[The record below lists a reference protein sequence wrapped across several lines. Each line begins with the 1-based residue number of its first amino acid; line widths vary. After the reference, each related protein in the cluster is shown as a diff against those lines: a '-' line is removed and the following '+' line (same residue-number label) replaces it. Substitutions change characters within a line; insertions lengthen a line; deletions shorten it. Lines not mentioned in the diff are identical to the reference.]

1 MGAKAFIKVDKPTFL
16 QFVAANDEGR
26 YEFEQGRIVQQM
38 TGGTQR
44 HGRIAGRFYA
54 LLSQQIDTTRW
65 ITMFERGVETP
76 TTIRYADVLIE
87 SATEPG
93 DSLVTATPALIV
105 EVLSPSS
112 MARDLDAKPTE
123 YLGLATLQAYIV
135 ASQDEAACLIWLRD
149 ANGHFPAVPT
159 ELRGGA
165 IMLRVPTL
173 GVAIKLSQVYDGIC

>member
-1 MGAKAFIKVDKPTFL
+1 MGAKAFIKIDKSTFL

-54 LLSQQIDTTRW
+54 MLAQQVDPARW
-65 ITMFERGVETP
+65 VAMFERGVDTP
-76 TTIRYADVLIE
+76 TTIRYADVLVE
-87 SATEPG
+87 SVAEPG

-123 YLGLATLQAYIV
+123 YLSLPTLQAYIV
-135 ASQDEAACLIWLRD
+135 ASQDEPACLIWLRD
-149 ANGHFPAVPT
+149 ASGHFASQPT
-159 ELRGGA
+159 ELRGIA
-165 IMLRVPTL
+165 SVVRVPSL
-173 GVAIKLSQVYDGIC
+173 GVELTLDQVYRGIC

>member
-1 MGAKAFIKVDKPTFL
+1 MGANAFMKVDKSTFR

-26 YEFEQGRIVQQM
+26 YEFERGRIVQQM
-38 TGGTQR
+38 TVGTKR

-54 LLSQQIDTTRW
+54 LLGQQIDTSRW
-65 ITMFERGVETP
+65 VAMFERGVETP

-87 SATEPG
+87 QAEAAG
-93 DSLVTATPALIV
+93 DSLVTTNPAMIV

-123 YLGLATLQAYIV
+123 YLGLPTLQAYVV

-149 ANGHFPAVPT
+149 AAGHFPDRPT
-159 ELRGGA
+159 ELRGSTTV
-165 IMLRVPTL
+165 LRVPAL
-173 GVAIKLSQVYDGIC
+173 GVAFSLSQIYDGIC

>member
-1 MGAKAFIKVDKPTFL
+1 MGAKAFIKVDKSTFL

-54 LLSQQIDTTRW
+54 LLAQQVDPALW
-65 ITMFERGVETP
+65 VAMFERGVESP
-76 TTIRYADVLIE
+76 TTIRYADVLVEPVAE
-87 SATEPG
+87 SG

-123 YLGLATLQAYIV
+123 YLGLPTLQAYIV

-149 ANGHFPAVPT
+149 ANGLFPALPS
-159 ELRGGA
+159 ELRGGTS
-165 IMLRVPTL
+165 MLRVPAL
-173 GVAIKLSQVYDGIC
+173 GVEIKLCQVYDGIC